1 MRRLSG
7 RTPLGEPIA
16 LCLPVYF
23 HREFKQAARLLSAV
37 DAQNRTEPMTE
48 HRNSRCAQTQYIYF
62 HQINMFN

>member
-23 HREFKQAARLLSAV
+23 HREFKQAARL
-37 DAQNRTEPMTE
+37 M
-48 HRNSRCAQTQYIYF
+48 RNGRAKPDGTNDGTQEF
-62 HQINMFN
+62 NMRADSFLFFFISN